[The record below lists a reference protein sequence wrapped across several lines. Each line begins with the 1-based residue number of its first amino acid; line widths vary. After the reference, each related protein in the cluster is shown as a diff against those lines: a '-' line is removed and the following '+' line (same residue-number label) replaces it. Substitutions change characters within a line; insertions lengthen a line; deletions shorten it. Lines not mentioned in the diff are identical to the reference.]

1 MKWTIV
7 LLLLVGSLA
16 LVELPFK
23 RRQVTG
29 GEKLAYQ
36 RAMRKIRAGA
46 LPVVDLTN
54 FEDLQYYGPVI
65 IGTPGQQFTVQFDTG
80 SSNLWVPGS
89 TCKSTAC
96 KEHNRYNPSKSS
108 TYVSN
113 GESLEIGY
121 GTGTCSGVLVE
132 DTVSLGGVQ
141 INKVTFGEMT
151 SISSGF
157 NGMQFDGLL
166 GLAWPSIASDNVTP
180 VFQYLYEQGLV
191 EDNSFSVLLTADS
204 DEDGSVL
211 VLGGVN
217 EQYAN
222 GSFSYVTLSS
232 QSYWQIPI
240 DGVKVGSYSKSGF
253 QGVVDTGTSLL
264 VGPTDICDAMTEEIG
279 TVNSDCSNIDSL
291 PTITFTLGGTE
302 YQLTGAD
309 YVLKITQDGETQ
321 CLLGIEGADT
331 PNDLFILGD
340 VFIKNFYVH
349 FDFGNSQVGFAN
361 AA

>member
-1 MKWTIV
+1 MKSALA

-16 LVELPFK
+16 LVEIPIK

-29 GEKLAYQ
+29 FEKFAYQ
-36 RAMRKIRAGA
+36 RMIRKVRAGA

-54 FEDLQYYGPVI
+54 FEDLQYYGPVV

-89 TCKSTAC
+89 TCTSTAC

-108 TYVSN
+108 SYVSN
-113 GESLEIGY
+113 GKSIEIGY
-121 GTGTCSGVLVE
+121 GTGVCSGDLVE
-132 DTVSLGGVQ
+132 DTVTLGGVQ
-141 INKVTFGEMT
+141 IEKVTFGSMT

-166 GLAWPSIASDNVTP
+166 GLAWPAIASDNVTP

-204 DEDGSVL
+204 DENGSVL

-217 EQYAN
+217 EEYAN
-222 GSFSYVTLSS
+222 GSFNYIPLAAET
-232 QSYWQIPI
+232 YWQISI
-240 DGVKVGSYSKSGF
+240 DGVKVGSYSKSTF

-264 VGPTDICDAMTEEIG
+264 VGPTSICDELIKEIG
-279 TVNSDCSNIDSL
+279 TVESDCSNISSL
-291 PTITFTLGGTE
+291 PALTFTLGGTE
-302 YQLTGAD
+302 YQLTSED

-331 PNDLFILGD
+331 PNNLFILGD

-349 FDFGNSQVGFAN
+349 FDFGNSRVGFAT